1 MARDRETP
9 RPSPAPPSVLDDAEK
24 RLRREMTRVAGALYA
39 SGGLLV
45 LIALATRLGER
56 VDSPV
61 GVASVAISSIVI
73 GIGLWLVGERVPL
86 PASVHAIT
94 SASGTVVVSVII
106 VFGGEATAALFGIF
120 YVYVGAFSFYYLP
133 MSWAIG
139 EVAIAGAGY
148 AVALRA
154 VDLPGAL
161 GVWTIIVG
169 ASITAGA
176 LIGRLGQRQ
185 RRRAASLAA
194 YDVARATMLRIV
206 SHDLRGPLAT
216 IIGSANTLLQRLP
229 QLSPAAVSDLVRA
242 QQRQA
247 EKLLQLVED
256 VLATERVAAGSLRLD
271 RDDTELRTLVDGV
284 VGTFGEQSER
294 VVVTGGPVM
303 GEVDPPLLQRAI
315 ENLIGN
321 ALRHSGGRIRVDVAD
336 GDGDRIQITVSDR
349 GDGIPEELL
358 GSVFDPF
365 VQSREDGG
373 TAGLGL
379 SLTRALVRAHGGDV
393 TATNQSEGGA
403 AFTIT
408 LPGTGP

>member
-1 MARDRETP
+1 MPRDRETP
-9 RPSPAPPSVLDDAEK
+9 RPSLAPSSVLDGAEQ

-45 LIALATRLGER
+45 LIALVTRLGER
-56 VDSPV
+56 VDFPV
-61 GVASVAISSIVI
+61 GVASVAVASIVI
-73 GIGLWLVGERVPL
+73 GGGLWLVGERFLV
-86 PASVHAIT
+86 PASVHAVT
-94 SASGTVVVSVII
+94 SAAGTVVVSVII
-106 VFGGEATAALFGIF
+106 AFGGEATAALFGIF
-120 YVYVGAFSFYYLP
+120 YVYVAAFSFYYLP

-139 EVAIAGAGY
+139 EVAIAGTGY
-148 AVALRA
+148 GVALGA

-176 LIGRLGQRQ
+176 LIGRLGQQQ
-185 RRRAASLAA
+185 RSRAASLAA

-229 QLSPAAVSDLVRA
+229 QLPPAAVGDLVRA

-271 RDDTELRTLVDGV
+271 RDRIELRTLVDGV
-284 VGTFGEQSER
+284 VGTFGEEGER

-321 ALRHSGGRIRVDVAD
+321 ALRHSGGRIRVDVAPA
-336 GDGDRIQITVSDR
+336 DGDRIRITVSDH

-393 TATNQSEGGA
+393 TATNQADGGA
-403 AFTIT
+403 AFTVT
-408 LPGTGP
+408 LPGPGP